1 MASMIN
7 QKLPGFIDDK
17 TKGFPRQ
24 IATYSMDGIAVII
37 GSLFGLAPLTVYIES
52 ASGIREG
59 GRTGLTALVTAFG
72 FLVSLFFTPLIVSIP
87 PYATGPALVLVSGT
101 RGLPACLTAT
111 CLSLWVRHLNLN
123 TSTRH
128 LLQLLTLWSLSTR
141 AGKHATLLPVGC
153 AYLLDFSGTLD
164 CMQVGAMMLENLVD
178 IDWADV
184 RQAIPAFLTVALMPL
199 TYSIAYGV
207 LAGGLFL
214 P

>member
-7 QKLPGFIDDK
+7 QKIPGFIDDK

-87 PYATGPALVLVSGT
+87 PYATGPALVLVSGSAVPS
-101 RGLPACLTAT
+101 LPDCYLPYLPVCCTPPWLTCSTPPPARTFPLLICNHMLEVT
-111 CLSLWVRHLNLN
+111 CLIN
-123 TSTRH
+123 
-128 LLQLLTLWSLSTR
+128 QP
-141 AGKHATLLPVGC
+141 G
-153 AYLLDFSGTLD
+153 
-164 CMQVGAMMLENLVD
+164 
-178 IDWADV
+178 
-184 RQAIPAFLTVALMPL
+184 
-199 TYSIAYGV
+199 
-207 LAGGLFL
+207 
-214 P
+214 